1 MQHGRLSVV
10 QSLILFSKRDN
21 NFSFLT
27 DYETLLLPKYTVLYF
42 FLLKVNILSKQ
53 RNVTDKRW

>member
-27 DYETLLLPKYTVLYF
+27 DYETLLLPKYTV
-42 FLLKVNILSKQ
+42 
-53 RNVTDKRW
+53 